1 MRTASPYP
9 IRSWMF
15 IMINPNKTVLD
26 LSTMNM
32 NITTKLLAPMLL
44 AAAGSAVA
52 ADEAKSPWTSS
63 AELGYVTTSGNTNTT
78 SLNAK
83 FDIAYEVEKWKHI
96 GHAETLQSKTRNDTT
111 GQDEE
116 TAHKSLATYQADYK
130 FTDLDYAF
138 GLLSYEDD
146 RFSGFE
152 YQAKAVLGYG
162 RKIIFNEN
170 TTLNLEGGPGDRRYK
185 PDMMPSEDDGFIYL
199 AAKYLWN
206 ITPTSKFTEDL
217 TANYGDKQDEWKSVT
232 ALSAKINS
240 SLAMKLTHTVKY
252 LDVVPAG
259 NDRYDRET
267 AVTLVYSF

>member
-1 MRTASPYP
+1 
-9 IRSWMF
+9 MF
-15 IMINPNKTVLD
+15 TWINPSNPAMNK
-26 LSTMNM
+26 SSMNKKI
-32 NITTKLLAPMLL
+32 NTKLLASVLL
-44 AAAGSAVA
+44 AAAGNTMA

-83 FDIAYEVEKWKHI
+83 FDIAYEVEKWKHT

-130 FTDLDYAF
+130 FTELDYAL

-152 YQAKAVLGYG
+152 YQAKAVIGYG
-162 RKIIFNEN
+162 RKIIINEN
-170 TTLNLEGGPGDRRYK
+170 MTLNLELGPGDRKYK
-185 PDMMPSEDDGFIYL
+185 PDNMPSEDDGFIYL

-206 ITPTSKFTEDL
+206 ITPTSKFSEDL

-240 SLAMKLTHTVKY
+240 SLAMKLTYTVKY

-259 NDRYDRET
+259 SDNYDRET